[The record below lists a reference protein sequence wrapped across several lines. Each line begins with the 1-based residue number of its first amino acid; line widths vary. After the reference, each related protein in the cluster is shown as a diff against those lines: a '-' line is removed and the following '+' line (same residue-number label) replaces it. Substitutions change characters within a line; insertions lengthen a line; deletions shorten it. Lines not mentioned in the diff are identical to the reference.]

1 MQSFLVAD
9 HYSFSW
15 IGIGWLFSQQ
25 QSWSCGREG
34 EGGEMFGG
42 DSPMSS
48 PISPSLSAAE
58 MEKEKSHG

>member
-42 DSPMSS
+42 DSP
-48 PISPSLSAAE
+48 ISPSLSAAE
-58 MEKEKSHG
+58 RENEKSHG